1 MPKRLNGCAE
11 GHSPF
16 AGSTDNSLVS
26 DFYWSLLIGSQITN
40 GLRLLK
46 KTVPECGAVASFYPI
61 ILRVSGIREGRPFRG
76 NYRLVFDKNSLTYLA
91 PNNMPD
97 EIKPYPFIALSEPG
111 TLSLACKGTV
121 GSDKKRDPVSMGI
134 VVNFTTR
141 TVQFGLYRYPEKIKI
156 TGPDDARV
164 VFGEESEGSGFIGTI
179 NRVTGDT
186 QAKAVG
192 GDAYSLQCRPVQ

>member
-1 MPKRLNGCAE
+1 
-11 GHSPF
+11 
-16 AGSTDNSLVS
+16 
-26 DFYWSLLIGSQITN
+26 
-40 GLRLLK
+40 
-46 KTVPECGAVASFYPI
+46 
-61 ILRVSGIREGRPFRG
+61 
-76 NYRLVFDKNSLTYLA
+76 LVFDKNSLTYLA

-156 TGPDDARV
+156 TGLDDARV
-164 VFGEESEGSGFIGTI
+164 AFGEEGEGSGFIGTI
-179 NRVTGDT
+179 DRVTGDT

-192 GDAYSLQCRPVQ
+192 GDAYSLQCRPVQRMF